1 MGRSFYLY
9 ASEGQVVPP
18 SMKVIVC
25 ADSHGAFAAAERLLE
40 QNREAAAVIFLGDGA
55 EEWEDLCA
63 IYPQMP
69 FYPVR
74 GNCDWGSDWPAVRVV
89 ELGGHRLFCT
99 HGHLYGVKSGDMG
112 PLLRAAKAENCDIVL
127 YGHTHAARIEYRE
140 GRHLLNPG
148 SLRDGG
154 SYGVITIHDGQC
166 EFSWKRVPAI

>member
-1 MGRSFYLY
+1 
-9 ASEGQVVPP
+9 
-18 SMKVIVC
+18 MKVIVC

-63 IYPQMP
+63 IYPQTP

-127 YGHTHAARIEYRE
+127 YGHTHAAGGQASAEPREPAAPGGGTARVYRADPGREKRGADPGGAEVARI
-140 GRHLLNPG
+140 
-148 SLRDGG
+148 
-154 SYGVITIHDGQC
+154 
-166 EFSWKRVPAI
+166 